1 METYNFK
8 KNAHQ
13 YLGILRKILDD
24 GVYMGMD
31 LSPII
36 SKLESVTKSIDDG
49 IIRIVL
55 LGSFSDGKTSAIAG
69 LLGRLDSTMKIDQ
82 DESSDELT
90 IYRPNDLKEG
100 FEIVD
105 TPGLFGTKEKELD
118 GHNVK
123 FSDITKKY
131 ISEAHIILY
140 VCGAVNPLKESHSEI
155 IRKITREY
163 NKLDSTVFVINKM
176 DEAGFNPKNENSFN
190 NGASIKKQFLIN
202 RLRDCI
208 GLTPEEEA
216 KLCVVCIAADP
227 KRKGMPYW
235 FERMDD
241 YLALSRIPNL
251 RKAIDGV
258 IEQNNSDKL
267 KDSAVQA
274 SVKEM
279 VCSVYQVVGSVNK
292 PVEKALVKV
301 EDSMQDLKLDCK
313 SLKDELF
320 SSRKETNQK
329 LDDYKKYLIT
339 EINGASLE
347 TIRDVIEDKLG
358 IEDGNITFYVFKRD
372 VDLILKECFEN
383 NSSNLYTSAIK
394 FEKSY
399 NWQETFL
406 KDALGRGGEALGKVK
421 IDASKVKAI
430 RDVVAKDYKF
440 KPWQPTKI
448 GKGATKWLGR
458 LGVAIS
464 VLTEAWD
471 WYSAYRDSKKLE
483 ELKQNIKDS
492 INHSFSELFEL
503 LSDDKYLETFAPSYI
518 ELCKLLEERNKEVE
532 ELRNK
537 LSALTDYKSRIKN
550 WYGEDIEDVE
560 FEEI

>member
-1 METYNFK
+1 M
-8 KNAHQ
+8 
-13 YLGILRKILDD
+13 
-24 GVYMGMD
+24 
-31 LSPII
+31 
-36 SKLESVTKSIDDG
+36 
-49 IIRIVL
+49 
-55 LGSFSDGKTSAIAG
+55 
-69 LLGRLDSTMKIDQ
+69 
-82 DESSDELT
+82 
-90 IYRPNDLKEG
+90 
-100 FEIVD
+100 
-105 TPGLFGTKEKELD
+105 FGTKEKELD

-155 IRKITREY
+155 IRKIMREY

-176 DEAGFNPKNENSFN
+176 DEAGFNPRNEISFN

-208 GLTPEEEA
+208 DLTPEEES

-235 FERMDD
+235 FENMDD

-258 IEQNNSDKL
+258 IEHNNTDIL
-267 KDSAVQA
+267 KDSAVLA
-274 SVKEM
+274 SIKEM
-279 VCSVYQVVGSVNK
+279 VYSVYQVVGSVNK

-329 LDDYKKYLIT
+329 LDDYKKCLIS
-339 EINGASLE
+339 EINGASSE
-347 TIRDVIEDKLG
+347 TIGDVIEDKLG
-358 IEDGNITFYVFKRD
+358 VEDGKITFYVFKRD
-372 VDLILKECFEN
+372 IDLILKECFEN
-383 NSSNLYTSAIK
+383 NSSNLSPCIIK
-394 FEKSY
+394 LEKKY
-399 NWQETFL
+399 QWQEAIM
-406 KDALGRGGEALGKVK
+406 KNALGKGAEALKEVE

-430 RDVVAKDYKF
+430 RDAFAKNIKF
-440 KPWQPTKI
+440 RPHQAKKL
-448 GKGATKWLGR
+448 GEAATKWLGR
-458 LGVAIS
+458 AGVAIS
-464 VLTEAWD
+464 VFTEVWD
-471 WYSAYRDSKKLE
+471 WYSEYRDSEKLEKLKQDIKNEINDSFKKLF
-483 ELKQNIKDS
+483 DS
-492 INHSFSELFEL
+492 

-518 ELCKLLEERNKEVE
+518 ELCKILEERNKEVE
-532 ELRNK
+532 ELRNR
-537 LSALTDYKSRIKN
+537 LCALTNYKDRIRK

>member
-1 METYNFK
+1 MEKYNFK

-13 YLGILRKILDD
+13 YLGILRNILDD
-24 GVYMGMD
+24 GVKLGMD

-36 SKLESVTKSIDDG
+36 SKLDNVAKAIDDG

-105 TPGLFGTKEKELD
+105 TPGLFGTKEKEID

-176 DEAGFNPKNENSFN
+176 DEAGFNPKNENSFS

-301 EDSMQDLKLDCK
+301 EDSMQDLELDCK

-320 SSRKETNQK
+320 SSRKETYQK

-339 EINGASLE
+339 EINGASSE
-347 TIRDVIEDKLG
+347 TIRDVIENKLG
-358 IEDGNITFYVFKRD
+358 VEDGKITFYVFKRD
-372 VDLILKECFEN
+372 IDLILKECFEN
-383 NSSNLYTSAIK
+383 NSSNLSTSAIK

-399 NWQETFL
+399 NWQETIL
-406 KDALGRGGEALGKVK
+406 KDALGKGAEALGKVK

-430 RDVVAKDYKF
+430 RDAVAKGYKF
-440 KPWQPTKI
+440 KPWEPTKI

-458 LGVAIS
+458 LGVLIS

-537 LSALTDYKSRIKN
+537 ISALTDYKNRIKN

>member
-1 METYNFK
+1 
-8 KNAHQ
+8 
-13 YLGILRKILDD
+13 
-24 GVYMGMD
+24 
-31 LSPII
+31 
-36 SKLESVTKSIDDG
+36 
-49 IIRIVL
+49 
-55 LGSFSDGKTSAIAG
+55 
-69 LLGRLDSTMKIDQ
+69 
-82 DESSDELT
+82 
-90 IYRPNDLKEG
+90 
-100 FEIVD
+100 
-105 TPGLFGTKEKELD
+105 
-118 GHNVK
+118 
-123 FSDITKKY
+123 
-131 ISEAHIILY
+131 
-140 VCGAVNPLKESHSEI
+140 
-155 IRKITREY
+155 
-163 NKLDSTVFVINKM
+163 
-176 DEAGFNPKNENSFN
+176 
-190 NGASIKKQFLIN
+190 
-202 RLRDCI
+202 
-208 GLTPEEEA
+208 
-216 KLCVVCIAADP
+216 
-227 KRKGMPYW
+227 
-235 FERMDD
+235 
-241 YLALSRIPNL
+241 
-251 RKAIDGV
+251 
-258 IEQNNSDKL
+258 
-267 KDSAVQA
+267 
-274 SVKEM
+274 M

-313 SLKDELF
+313 SLKDELV

-358 IEDGNITFYVFKRD
+358 VEDGKITFYVFKRD
-372 VDLILKECFEN
+372 IDLILKECFEN
-383 NSSNLYTSAIK
+383 NSSNLSTSAIK